1 MTTPSLHTSANPSID
16 SVFDTNSTTT
26 HNELNAEFSDEFE
39 TVNDMDELTELLE
52 NTVFENFD
60 EGLYIGMMSG
70 TSLDALDAVICRF
83 IPAQH
88 ATEDSTAD
96 EANTKSPNHNIN
108 TSANTA
114 GLSLQLIATHSKPLP
129 KKLRHI
135 LLALCQPNGVKNLSQ
150 AFITSLDMADDA
162 QANLHSELDWWG
174 WASRNYAVF
183 ASEVVTELLERSGTD
198 SEDIMAIGCHG
209 QTVRHRPQLG
219 FSLQL
224 VDANLIAEYTGITTV
239 SDFRRRDMAVGGQ
252 GAPLVPAFHQALF
265 CHPKQTRVVL
275 NLGGIANLTLL
286 PAFSASLPTNAAN
299 SSNHNV
305 IGFDTGPANLL
316 LDAWSQKHTG
326 KAYDAGGRWGSSG
339 QIIPA
344 LLQQLLTHPFFAQ
357 AAPKSTGREDFH
369 LSWLEQQLELFAQTH
384 IDTAFSPADVQ
395 ATLTELTAVSA
406 SQQISNY
413 IETQESTTVYVCGGG
428 AYNDYLLE
436 RLKFHLPNAKIE
448 TTQSLGLAPTWVE
461 AVAFAWLARQTIM
474 GEVGNLPAVTGATK
488 GVVLGQVCFA

>member
-1 MTTPSLHTSANPSID
+1 MTTPSPHTSANPSID
-16 SVFDTNSTTT
+16 AVFDKNSTTAHDEIT
-26 HNELNAEFSDEFE
+26 DEFNSINE
-39 TVNDMDELTELLE
+39 SNEIDELAELLE
-52 NTVFENFD
+52 QTMFGNLNSFD

-83 IPAQH
+83 IATSQSSEH
-88 ATEDSTAD
+88 NNTDTEDNN
-96 EANTKSPNHNIN
+96 ENHNT
-108 TSANTA
+108 TS
-114 GLSLQLIATHSKPLP
+114 GLSLQLLATHSKPLP
-129 KKLRHI
+129 TQLRSV
-135 LLALCQPNGVKNLSQ
+135 LLALCQPNGVTNLSP
-150 AFITSLDMADDA
+150 AFIASLDIADDE
-162 QANLHSELDWWG
+162 QANLCSELDWWG
-174 WASRNYAVF
+174 WASRHYALF
-183 ASEVVTELLERSGTD
+183 ASEVVNELIQQSGTD
-198 SEDIMAIGCHG
+198 IEDIMAIGCHG

-219 FSLQL
+219 FTLQL

-265 CHPKQTRVVL
+265 RHPSQTRVVL

-286 PAFSASLPTNAAN
+286 PALSSPLQTTKTNE
-299 SSNHNV
+299 SNQLHQTV

-326 KAYDAGGRWGSSG
+326 KAYDAGGRWGRSG
-339 QIIPA
+339 QIIAA
-344 LLQQLLTHPFFAQ
+344 LLKQLLAHPFFTQ
-357 AAPKSTGREDFH
+357 PAPKSTGREDFH
-369 LSWLEQQLELFAQTH
+369 LSWLEQQLQLFAQTH

-395 ATLTELTAVSA
+395 ATLTELTAISA
-406 SQQISNY
+406 CQQISAC
-413 IETQESTTVYVCGGG
+413 IETTDSTTVYVCGGG

-436 RLKFHLPNAKIE
+436 RLQAHLPHVTIK

-474 GEVGNLPAVTGATK
+474 GEVGNLPAVTGASK